1 MQDPRGYSA
10 SMVSGATAPQNDP
23 LRARDRESDRESDRM
38 SDRMSDRDAE
48 HWPGAWVAC
57 ALAAVLALCAWQ
69 RQPDWTWLIAAL
81 VATGASM
88 WAVSR
93 VRVPRGWALASS
105 ALLALTSLL
114 AAGENR
120 ELLRIA
126 NDWPAWSANERENR
140 ATRVAAQLTAVS
152 EQLRNAVDRVAAD
165 SVLMATLL
173 SPSTSA
179 SGAGATNASTETRRT
194 GGWTVARLTPPLDA
208 NIESALLIFRD
219 TVLVARAGQL
229 RTRVAPTGV
238 PGIRLVDEAFYS
250 SLVVRSNSPDG
261 RLHLVA
267 VALVSAV
274 PPADRFARALTQT
287 FDGSSEAMRTIIEAP
302 DSTHVESGVTVMV
315 VTDGDRRLARVRALA
330 RTEGATRLA
339 FLQTARARTGIPLAV
354 AMLLLL
360 VTSWRRPA
368 RTLHRMG
375 VAALLL
381 LAVAVAPLSSLSN
394 VSVLFDASSYF
405 AAAGG
410 PWTANVAS
418 LLITVT
424 LGLTLVLLILR
435 SGRVTQ
441 LTRSRSLAGGLVLAC
456 AGLGP
461 FVLRDLARGI
471 ALPADGVSTA
481 LWVAW
486 QLAIALAGASV
497 LLVGA
502 AAGRTVLGARR
513 GLPAAFAPTLAI
525 GAAICA
531 PLLLRA
537 PGVWPAWYPAL
548 WILAIATLALTRRSV
563 ALVTGAAVI
572 AGAGAVTLTWGA
584 TVRARMSLAQ
594 FDLTRLSAVDE
605 NALRLLSRFANSLEV
620 PSLSGGA
627 IGAQTAG
634 DTTHAKTQRPP
645 APRERNG
652 ELLRRY
658 AASELALAGYPARLA
673 RWDPAT
679 TDTPLLDVALVPV
692 ADTIGAQAI
701 LASIARVS
709 KSIEIRTVEDGPTT
723 LLIAAVPDAD
733 GRVTTIAVP
742 PRTRLLPTDPFG
754 AITGVAAAL
763 AAEAPYRLT
772 LAAAPA
778 ADTLARELDWRRRG
792 DAMHG
797 DGLARGGGE
806 TRAVHVEVALRGLD
820 TLLPRGTLLVLLDAA
835 VVLLLWVGSAMAHGA
850 FGRWFR
856 VRRTRLWRSYRAR
869 LSAALLAFFVAPAM
883 LFGAWSWYR
892 LQDDDQAARALV
904 MRESLR
910 PATNDAGLRDLGA
923 AAVSVGSPLFLYRN
937 EQLIAASDSLLQ
949 ALSPLG
955 QLLPISRSE
964 AEFDDEP
971 FSVWRIPVG
980 RTNALVGFRR
990 VSNPV
995 QDLVIATPARGDE
1008 FALDARR
1015 RDLGVLVL
1023 FAVAIGALAALWL
1036 SGAAAR
1042 SLARPVGALREAA
1055 LAIAGGGDA
1064 HALGTAPASEFS
1076 PVYLAFGRMAEDLST
1091 SRAALEAAQRR
1102 TAAVLQNVATGVVAM
1117 RDDGDILIA
1126 NPRAEQLLRTTLTSR
1141 GVSLSMLPNALA
1153 PVATRCVAFLS
1164 GHDDETAFDE
1174 TISGRQLRG
1183 RLTRLPGGAV
1193 LTLDDVTEL
1202 ASAQRVLAWGEMARQ
1217 VAHEIKNPLTP
1228 IRLGVQHLRRAFRD
1242 GRGDFATI
1250 LDSNVTRVLEEIDH
1264 LDEIARAFSRYGT
1277 APDQRP
1283 PAVPIDVV
1291 DIVRDVLALEQLG
1304 ESGVAWSM
1312 ALPPDVSTLSALGQ
1326 RDELKEVLLNLLE
1339 NARMARATAV
1349 QVTIGQHDADILID
1363 VIDDGVGIAPEVLP
1377 HVFEPHF
1384 STRTSGSGL
1393 GLAISR
1399 RLIEGWG
1406 GRITLESRVGHG
1418 TTLHVRLLSG

>member
-1 MQDPRGYSA
+1 M
-10 SMVSGATAPQNDP
+10 
-23 LRARDRESDRESDRM
+23 
-38 SDRMSDRDAE
+38 
-48 HWPGAWVAC
+48 AC
-57 ALAAVLALCAWQ
+57 ALIAVLALGAWQ
-69 RQPDWTWLIAAL
+69 RQPDWSWLMAAL
-81 VATGASM
+81 VATAASA
-88 WAVSR
+88 WAVPR
-93 VRVPRGWALASS
+93 VRWPRWWAIASS
-105 ALLALTSLL
+105 VLLALTTLL

-120 ELLRIA
+120 ELLRMSS
-126 NDWPAWSANERENR
+126 DWSAWSANERENR

-152 EQLRNAVDRVAAD
+152 EQLRKAVDRVAAD
-165 SVLMATLL
+165 SSFLSSLMTA
-173 SPSTSA
+173 SSAASA
-179 SGAGATNASTETRRT
+179 SVTIEAPTDASRAGVRT
-194 GGWTVARLTPPLDA
+194 AARVSPPLDA
-208 NIESALLIFRD
+208 NIESALLVFRD
-219 TVLVARAGQL
+219 GQLVARAGQL
-229 RTRVAPTGV
+229 RTRIAPTG
-238 PGIRLVDEAFYS
+238 PSGMRLVDDAFYS
-250 SLVVRSNSPDG
+250 SLVARTSAREG
-261 RLHLVA
+261 HLQIVA

-274 PPADRFARALTQT
+274 PPADRFARALTDT

-302 DSTHVESGVTVMV
+302 DSTRVETGVTVMV

-330 RTEGATRLA
+330 RTEGATQLA
-339 FLQTARARTGIPLAV
+339 LLQTARARTGIPLAL

-368 RTLHRMG
+368 RTLHRIG
-375 VAALLL
+375 VSALLL

-418 LLITVT
+418 LLITVA

-435 SGRVTQ
+435 SGRVTH
-441 LTRSRSLAGGLVLAC
+441 LTRSRWLAGGLVLVC

-481 LWVAW
+481 LWMAW

-502 AAGRTVLGARR
+502 AAGRRVLGARR

-531 PLLLRA
+531 PVLFRA

-548 WILAIATLALTRRSV
+548 WILAIAALALTRRSA
-563 ALVTGAAVI
+563 ALVTGAAII
-572 AGAGAVTLTWGA
+572 AGAGAITLTWGA

-605 NALRLLSRFANSLEV
+605 NALRLLSRFANSLEA
-620 PSLSGGA
+620 PSLSPPVE
-627 IGAQTAG
+627 TRPAG
-634 DTTHAKTQRPP
+634 DTSSATPQAPR

-658 AASELALAGYPARLA
+658 AASELAMAGYPARLA

-742 PRTRLLPTDPFG
+742 PRTRLLPTDPFA
-754 AITGVAAAL
+754 AITGVAGAL
-763 AAEAPYRLT
+763 GAEAPYRLA
-772 LAAAPA
+772 LAAATA
-778 ADTLARELDWRRRG
+778 EDTLARELYWRRRG

-797 DGLARGGGE
+797 DGFARGGGE

-820 TLLPRGTLLVLLDAA
+820 TLVPRGALLVLLDVA
-835 VVLLLWVGSAMAHGA
+835 VVLLLWVGSAMADGA

-869 LSAALLAFFVAPAM
+869 LSAALLAFFVAPAV

-910 PATNDAGLRDLGA
+910 SAANDAGLRDLGA
-923 AAVSVGSPLFLYRN
+923 ASVSVGSPLFLYGN
-937 EQLIAASDSLLQ
+937 EQLISASDSLLQ
-949 ALSPLG
+949 ALAPLG
-955 QLLPISRSE
+955 QLLPILRTE

-971 FSVWRIPVG
+971 FSVWRIPFG

-990 VSNPV
+990 VSNPG
-995 QDLVIATPARGDE
+995 QDLVVATPARGDE
-1008 FALDARR
+1008 FAIDARR

-1023 FAVAIGALAALWL
+1023 FAIAIGALAALWL

-1076 PVYLAFGRMAEDLST
+1076 PVYMAFGRMAEDLST

-1102 TAAVLQNVATGVVAM
+1102 TAAVLQHVASGVVAM
-1117 RDDGDILIA
+1117 RDDGHVLIA
-1126 NPRAEQLLRTTLTSR
+1126 NPRAEQLLRTTLTAR
-1141 GVSLSMLPNALA
+1141 AVSLSMLPAALA
-1153 PVATRCVAFLS
+1153 PVATRCEAFLA
-1164 GHDDETAFDE
+1164 GHAEDMAFDE
-1174 TISGRQLRG
+1174 TIGGRQLRG

-1291 DIVRDVLALEQLG
+1291 DVVRDVLALEQLG
-1304 ESGVAWSM
+1304 ESGVAWRI
-1312 ALPPDVSTLSALGQ
+1312 ALPPGVTTLNALGQ

-1349 QVTIGQHDADILID
+1349 QVTIGQQEGDVLID
-1363 VIDDGVGIAPEVLP
+1363 VTDDGVGIAPEVQP

-1399 RLIEGWG
+1399 RVIEGWG
-1406 GRITLESRVGHG
+1406 GRITLESREGNG
-1418 TTLHVRLLSG
+1418 TTLHVRLLAA